1 MSGSGVMC
9 GAVLCDVDHLP
20 GILVLNL
27 CGEVRMQGV
36 VGGKVLKVLTVGQLI
51 AHIHVQQ

>member
-20 GILVLNL
+20 GILVLDL
-27 CGEVRMQGV
+27 CGEVRV
-36 VGGKVLKVLTVGQLI
+36 
-51 AHIHVQQ
+51 